1 MSNNN
6 QQGTLKQAMLA
17 GACAGTAVD
26 TVLFPL
32 GKVIYPCCV
41 SFFSMYI
48 LYIRK
53 TRSKQDYNHNMASL
67 PLEAFEAST
76 LVY

>member
-48 LYIRK
+48 LYIR
-53 TRSKQDYNHNMASL
+53 
-67 PLEAFEAST
+67 
-76 LVY
+76 